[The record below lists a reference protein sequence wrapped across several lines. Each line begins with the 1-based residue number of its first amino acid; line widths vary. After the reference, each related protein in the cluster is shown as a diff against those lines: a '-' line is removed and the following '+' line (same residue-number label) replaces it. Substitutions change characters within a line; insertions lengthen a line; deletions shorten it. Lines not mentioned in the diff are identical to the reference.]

1 MKSKN
6 NIITRMAPSPTGN
19 LHIGGVRTALF
30 NYLYARQ
37 NGGKFILRIE
47 DTDKERSKKEYE
59 ENILESF
66 AWLGLDYDELHRQSE
81 REEVYRKYLQKLID
95 SGDAYVSKEVASSQD
110 SSSTKS
116 SDIPAEHGQTLL
128 QKNPAQKGSTSRS
141 EVIRFKNPN
150 KKIVFEDMIRGQV
163 EFDTTDLGDFV
174 VAKSFEEPLYH
185 LAVVIDDAEMGVTN
199 VIRGEEHLS
208 NTPRQILILE
218 ALGFERPVY
227 AHIPLIL
234 AKDRSK
240 LSKRAGAVSAL
251 EYRDQG
257 FLPEAILNYLA
268 LLGWNP
274 GTEQE
279 IFSLEELIKSFDPT
293 KIQKGGAIFDTEK
306 LRWINKEWMKRKI
319 DKVQETINKKIQE
332 KYGVGD
338 LHPELV
344 QTVFERIETL
354 SDIDEML
361 ERGELEYFF
370 CEPTLDVEKIIWKKS
385 NKEDTL
391 KHLEK
396 LTEIIGNDDDVMRYA
411 EEVGKGDVLWPLRYA
426 LSGQEKSPDPFTLMH
441 ILGPKKSIERIKKAI
456 NVLA

>member
-1 MKSKN
+1 MLRGYAKISIMNKLEARSKQLKPVV
-6 NIITRMAPSPTGN
+6 TRMAPSPTGN

-47 DTDKERSKKEYE
+47 DTDKERSKKEFE

-66 AWLGLDYDELHRQSE
+66 SWLGLDYDELHRQSE
-81 REEVYRKYLQKLID
+81 RGGVYKKYLEKLIEE
-95 SGDAYVSKEVASSQD
+95 GQAYISQEETRD
-110 SSSTKS
+110 KIQETKGARES
-116 SDIPAEHGQTLL
+116 
-128 QKNPAQKGSTSRS
+128 
-141 EVIRFKNPN
+141 VIRFKNPN

-174 VAKSFEEPLYH
+174 VAKSLEEPLYH
-185 LAVVIDDAEMGVTN
+185 LAVVVDDAEMGVTN

-218 ALGFERPVY
+218 ALGFARPIY

-234 AKDRSK
+234 AQDRSK

-257 FLPEAILNYLA
+257 YLPEAILNYLA

-306 LRWINKEWMKRKI
+306 LRWVNKEWMGRTR
-319 DKVQETINKKIQE
+319 DKTQETINKKIQG

-344 QTVFERIETL
+344 QTVFERVETL
-354 SDIDEML
+354 GDIDEML

-370 CEPTLDVEKIIWKKS
+370 SEPTLEVEKIIWKKS
-385 NKEDTL
+385 NKEDTI

-396 LTEIIGNDDDVMRYA
+396 LTELVGNDDDVMRYA

-441 ILGPKKSIERIKKAI
+441 ILGPEKSVERVKRAME
-456 NVLA
+456 LLQ

>member
-1 MKSKN
+1 
-6 NIITRMAPSPTGN
+6 MAPSPTGN

-30 NYLYARQ
+30 NYLFARQ

-59 ENILESF
+59 NNILESF
-66 AWLGLDYDELHRQSE
+66 SWLGLDYDELHRQSE
-81 REEVYRKYLQKLID
+81 RGEVYKKYLQKLID
-95 SGDAYVSKEVASSQD
+95 SGDAYVSDETARQD
-110 SSSTKS
+110 SSLTKS
-116 SDIPAEHGQTLL
+116 SDIPAEHGQTSLD
-128 QKNPAQKGSTSRS
+128 KNPASLGEQRG

-174 VAKSFEEPLYH
+174 VAKSLEEPLYH
-185 LAVVIDDAEMGVTN
+185 LAVVVDDSEMGVTH

-218 ALGFERPVY
+218 ALGFERPTY

-279 IFSLEELIKSFDPT
+279 IFSLEELVNLFDPT

-306 LRWINKEWMKRKI
+306 LRWVNKEHMKLQRDKI
-319 DKVQETINKKIQE
+319 QETITKKIQE
-332 KYGVGD
+332 KYGVED
-338 LHPELV
+338 AHPELA
-344 QTVFERIETL
+344 QTIFERIETL
-354 SDIDEML
+354 SDIDEL
-361 ERGELEYFF
+361 FKIGEFDYFF
-370 CEPTLDVEKIIWKKS
+370 SKPELDKDKITWKKAS
-385 NKEDTL
+385 VEDTL

-396 LTEIIGNDDDVMRYA
+396 LTELVGNDDDIMRYA
-411 EEVGKGDVLWPLRYA
+411 EEVGKGDVLWPLRYS

-441 ILGPKKSIERIKKAI
+441 ILGPDKSIERIRRAI
-456 NVLA
+456 EMLK